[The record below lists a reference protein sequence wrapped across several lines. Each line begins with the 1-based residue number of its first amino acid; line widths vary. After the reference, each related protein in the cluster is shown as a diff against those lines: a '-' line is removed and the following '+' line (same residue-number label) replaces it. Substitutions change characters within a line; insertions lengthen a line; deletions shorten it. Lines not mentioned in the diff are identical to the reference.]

1 MDKQLWLM
9 VLAHL
14 GGDITPTAHE
24 WLRHARLVPTQAP
37 DKFILQIPSM
47 AARKQISQRFLS
59 TIERAVSEVLNIKQ
73 ASITVAAA
81 GSGKHSAHAPVADAH
96 ETLFPDELAPP
107 APEAAPDSPPARSLH
122 GNPTLAEAL
131 PQRAARMGS
140 VPRHARDRRP
150 VRQYTAPGPAPAP
163 AVAVTTA
170 TPPRPVAPPTGPS
183 RPSAVEFPGDDSGAL
198 LNDRYTFENF
208 IVGAGNQFAFAA
220 CQAVAEAPGGAYNP
234 LFLYGGVGLGK
245 THLMHAIAHA
255 VAPKG
260 GRTLYITS
268 ETFTNE
274 IVNAIR
280 YRTTE
285 EFRAKYR
292 SVDVL
297 LVDDVQFIA
306 GKDSTEEEFFHTF
319 NALYESR
326 KQIVMCSDRPPRE
339 IDLAERLRSRFE
351 WGLIADVQPPD
362 LETRLAILHVKADA
376 SDIPI
381 SDAVLTYLAERAQTN
396 VRVLEGLLTK
406 VIAFARIQKQPITVE
421 MAKQALLSV
430 TGSERPRKR
439 IGIGEILVAVS
450 TYYKISLEDLRGKQR
465 DKHIVMPRQV
475 AMWLMRTDTEASLM
489 EIGHELGGR
498 DHSTVL
504 HGCDKIEQELKRDDS
519 PLVPEVEAIR
529 QLLNG

>member
-14 GGDITPTAHE
+14 GEDITPTAHE

-47 AARKQISQRFLS
+47 AARKQISQRFLA
-59 TIERAVSEVLNIKQ
+59 TIERSVSEVLNIKQ
-73 ASITVAAA
+73 VQITVMAA
-81 GSGKHSAHAPVADAH
+81 GSGKHGQHLPVADAR
-96 ETLFPDELAPP
+96 ETLFPDEITPP
-107 APEAAPDSPPARSLH
+107 TPEGPPDPTPVPSLNE
-122 GNPTLAEAL
+122 NPSLAEAL
-131 PQRAARMGS
+131 PPRAARMGS
-140 VPRHARDRRP
+140 DPRRVREHRP
-150 VRQYTAPGPAPAP
+150 ARQYTPPSTASAS
-163 AVAVTTA
+163 AVTTA
-170 TPPRPVAPPTGPS
+170 VSPRPVAPPAGSSSSPG
-183 RPSAVEFPGDDSGAL
+183 VEFPGSDQSTW

-260 GRTLYITS
+260 ARTLYITS

-319 NALYESR
+319 NTLYESR

-351 WGLIADVQPPD
+351 WGLTADVQPPD

-406 VIAFARIQKQPITVE
+406 VLAFARIQKQPITVE

-439 IGIGEILVAVS
+439 INISEILVAVS
-450 TYYKISLEDLRGKQR
+450 TFYKISLDDLRGKQR

-504 HGCDKIEQELKRDDS
+504 HGCDKIEQEVRRDES
-519 PLVPEVEAIR
+519 SLVQEIEAIR